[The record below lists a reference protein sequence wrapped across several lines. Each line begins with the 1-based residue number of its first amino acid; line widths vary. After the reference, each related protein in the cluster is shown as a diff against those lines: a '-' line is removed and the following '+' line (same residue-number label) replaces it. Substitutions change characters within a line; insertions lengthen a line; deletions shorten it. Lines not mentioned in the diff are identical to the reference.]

1 MPVPS
6 RPRLRAALLAVAVLP
21 LTAAGCA
28 TAQAPS
34 AAPPSDPPE
43 TGRVAAIDAGEPFRL
58 ALGATHREGDH
69 TVTFVEVVE
78 DSRCPE
84 GTDCVWAGRAQ
95 IRVEVDG
102 EPFVLTVPHAQMRD
116 DESQM
121 IEWGEI
127 QVVVT
132 GLEPYPGTA
141 AAEDGAPVE
150 AVLITRP
157 SNV

>member
-1 MPVPS
+1 MLTPS
-6 RPRLRAALLAVAVLP
+6 TCRFRAVLLAAAVLP
-21 LTAAGCA
+21 LAAAGCA
-28 TAQAPS
+28 TAQAPEPPP
-34 AAPPSDPPE
+34 ANPSD
-43 TGRVAAIDAGEPFRL
+43 GARVSRPDAGEPFRL
-58 ALGATHREGDH
+58 ALGATATRDGH
-69 TVTFVEVVE
+69 TVRFAEIVE

-84 GTDCVWAGRAQ
+84 DVECIHAGRVQ

-102 EPFVLTVPHAQMRD
+102 EPFVLTVPHAMQRD
-116 DESQM
+116 DEASM

-132 GLEPYPGTA
+132 GVEPYPGS
-141 AAEDGAPVE
+141 AEARAGAPVE

>member
-1 MPVPS
+1 MPLPS
-6 RPRLRAALLAVAVLP
+6 RSRLRAALLSVAVLP
-21 LTAAGCA
+21 LAAAGCA
-28 TAQAPS
+28 TAQSPAEDG
-34 AAPPSDPPE
+34 PPDS
-43 TGRVAAIDAGEPFRL
+43 GRVASVDAGDPFRL
-58 ALGATHREGDH
+58 ALGATHREGEH
-69 TVTFVEVVE
+69 AVTFVEVVE

-84 GTDCVWAGRAQ
+84 GVECVWAGRAQ

-102 EPFVLTVPHAQMRD
+102 EPFVLTVPHGQMRD
-116 DESQM
+116 DESPM

-132 GLEPYPGTA
+132 GLEPYPGSED
-141 AAEDGAPVE
+141 AEAGAPVE

>member
-1 MPVPS
+1 MPVLS
-6 RPRLRAALLAVAVLP
+6 RPWLRTVLLALAVLP
-21 LTAAGCA
+21 FVAAGCA
-28 TAQAPS
+28 TAQAP
-34 AAPPSDPPE
+34 AEDAPPNPPQG
-43 TGRVAAIDAGEPFRL
+43 GRVASVDAGEPFRL
-58 ALGATHREGDH
+58 ALGATHREDDH
-69 TVTFVEVVE
+69 TVRFVEIVE

-84 GTDCVWAGRAQ
+84 GVECVWAGRAQ

-102 EPFVLTVPHAQMRD
+102 EPFVLTVPHGQMRD
-116 DESQM
+116 DETQM

-132 GLEPYPGTA
+132 GLDPYPSSE
-141 AAEDGAPVE
+141 AAEAGAPVE

>member
-1 MPVPS
+1 M
-6 RPRLRAALLAVAVLP
+6 LRALLAAVLVLP

-28 TAQAPS
+28 TAQAPDTTE
-34 AAPPSDPPE
+34 A
-43 TGRVAAIDAGEPFRL
+43 RVRTPDAGEPFRL
-58 ALGATHREGDH
+58 ALGATADRDGH
-69 TVTFVEVVE
+69 TVRFVEVVE

-84 GTDCVWAGRAQ
+84 GVQCVTAGKAQ

-102 EPFVLTVPHAQMRD
+102 EPFVLTVPYAGQAD
-116 DESQM
+116 TEASM

-132 GLEPYPGTA
+132 GLEPYPGSA
-141 AAEDGAPVE
+141 AATEGGTPK

-157 SNV
+157 STV